1 MTSAFFI
8 DLHSIECTLFYSVQ
22 VYKKAD
28 VIYERPLVHIS
39 KYKVEDTT
47 AVSSNEIRG
56 HWVLCKAVRWYGYGC
71 KEYRG
76 GADEVRG
83 C

>member
-1 MTSAFFI
+1 MQTANQQS
-8 DLHSIECTLFYSVQ
+8 Q
-22 VYKKAD
+22 
-28 VIYERPLVHIS
+28 VHIS
-39 KYKVEDTT
+39 KYTMEDTT
-47 AVSSNEIRG
+47 AVSGNEIRG
-56 HWVLCKAVRWYGYGC
+56 QWVLCKAVRWYGYGC